1 MHKHLNKKVNKDS
14 KTSNIELSFIFHLAV
29 KLEINKQRSQIQKL
43 FYCNKKNKI

>member
-14 KTSNIELSFIFHLAV
+14 KTSNIELRFIFHLTV

-43 FYCNKKNKI
+43 FYCNKLNKI